1 MCSVDAANAN
11 VKKKQT
17 TELQVWTGKWRGGLS
32 IFHTAYIRSW
42 GLRVSEHLL
51 GEEIPRNKT
60 MDTRACTRAH
70 AHTPTATKTSLHG
83 FLKQHCRRET
93 ETWKDTM
100 REETKRD
107 RSILMM
113 PSLTALHLGI
123 FLFLHSMSF
132 FFIPIV
138 FSSLFPFWFSR
149 SVFLLCVCILT
160 KIWTQRSR
168 KTFVT
173 FYLLT
178 TNSLCVTNDLHD
190 AAVMMQYL
198 ILSIQN
204 LIEKITLLHFP

>member
-70 AHTPTATKTSLHG
+70 AHTPTAMKTSLHG

-113 PSLTALHLGI
+113 PSLTAPGD
-123 FLFLHSMSF
+123 F
-132 FFIPIV
+132 P
-138 FSSLFPFWFSR
+138 FSSLHVILLHPHCLFLSFPFLIFSL
-149 SVFLLCVCILT
+149 SFSALCLYFD
-160 KIWTQRSR
+160 K
-168 KTFVT
+168 
-173 FYLLT
+173 
-178 TNSLCVTNDLHD
+178 DLD
-190 AAVMMQYL
+190 T
-198 ILSIQN
+198 
-204 LIEKITLLHFP
+204 EKP